1 MDFSKPILYSL
12 LFLLVIGTC
21 SAAAIE
27 SQTTRYSI
35 VDSRVVVQTL
45 LEFPGKVTGDI
56 SWPIEADVGA
66 VDIYLDEEKIPAEIS
81 NGYLD
86 IRLDSTQEVKLSYI
100 TEELID
106 KTNFLINLPF
116 DYDIGKVKI
125 VLVLPEE
132 ATLRKPIQDRQ
143 GSIYPL
149 PDKATT
155 DGRSLIFIWDLENVS
170 AGDDFSVFAMY
181 KPKSDNMSLIALLIA
196 AVVLLAG
203 YVAYT
208 KFYAKNKQKKSQKKP
223 QKTVKIIKVKEPEK
237 EPRILEHLKEDE
249 QQIVRVLKQR
259 EGSCEQGTLRI
270 VTGFSKAHLS
280 RLLMELEAR
289 KIVFK
294 EKRGKKNLVFLK

>member
-1 MDFSKPILYSL
+1 MDFSKAFLYFL
-12 LFLLVIGTC
+12 MFLLVIGAC
-21 SAAAIE
+21 SAATVE

-56 SWPIEADVGA
+56 RWPIEADVSV
-66 VDIYLDEEKIPAEIS
+66 VDVYLDEEKTAAEIS
-81 NGYLD
+81 DGYLD
-86 IRLDSTQEVKLSYI
+86 IRLGATHEVKFSYI
-100 TEELID
+100 TGELID
-106 KTNFLINLPF
+106 KTNFLLNLPF
-116 DYDIGKVKI
+116 DYDTSEVRI

-132 ATLRKPIQDRQ
+132 ATLKKPIKDRQ

-155 DGRSLIFIWDLENVS
+155 DGRSLIFIWDIGNAS

-181 KPKSDNMSLIALLIA
+181 KLKSDNIILIALLIA
-196 AVVLLAG
+196 AVALLAG
-203 YVAYT
+203 YVIYT
-208 KFYAKNKQKKSQKKP
+208 KFYAKKAKKKP
-223 QKTVKIIKVKEPEK
+223 LKTVKIIKVKEPEK
-237 EPRILEHLKEDE
+237 EPKILEHLKEDE

-259 EGSCEQGTLRI
+259 EGTCEQGTLRI

-289 KIVFK
+289 KIVYK